1 MGMAAQL
8 GVGIGGDYPLSAVI
22 TSEFASTRA
31 RGRLMTAV
39 FASQGWGQLGM
50 FGPKSCFSRTD
61 MLSAASL
68 VGLIVVV
75 AFKDVI
81 RHSPDQ
87 VDYTW
92 RLLIGLGTIPA
103 VIALYFRLTI
113 PETPRFTLDIDR
125 NIGRAARDIKN
136 ALTTKSYGVYVDD
149 DEVDEPRIIAPR
161 ASSTDF
167 ITYFSKLKNFKVL
180 FGTAYSW
187 FALDVRAVSNKQ
199 SPRAHLRIGS
209 LLYADSQQCPDSW
222 LNLRRCT

>member
-1 MGMAAQL
+1 MGTAGQL

-22 TSEFASTRA
+22 TSEFASTRT

-39 FASQGWGQLGM
+39 FAFQGWGQLGM
-50 FGPKSCFSRTD
+50 FGTLIRFSRTD

-75 AFKDVI
+75 AFKDAI
-81 RHSPDQ
+81 RHSHEQ
-87 VDYTW
+87 VDCTW
-92 RLLIGLGTIPA
+92 RLLIGLGCVPA

-113 PETPRFTLDIDR
+113 PETPRFTMDIDR
-125 NIGRAARDIKN
+125 KIGQAARDIRN
-136 ALTTKSYGVYVDD
+136 ALVTRGYSVYVDD

-167 ITYFSKLKNFKVL
+167 ITHFSELKNLKVL

-187 FALDVRAVSNKQ
+187 FALDVSAVLNKQ
-199 SPRAHLRIGS
+199 CLVLI
-209 LLYADSQQCPDSW
+209 CV
-222 LNLRRCT
+222 